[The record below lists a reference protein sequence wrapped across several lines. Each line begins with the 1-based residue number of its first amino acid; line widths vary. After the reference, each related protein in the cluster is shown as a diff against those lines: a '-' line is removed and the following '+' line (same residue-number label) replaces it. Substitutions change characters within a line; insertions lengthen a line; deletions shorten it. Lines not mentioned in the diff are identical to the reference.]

1 MLLTS
6 ISLSEQFAD
15 MPDADCRLIATW
27 TIPHLD
33 REGRVTG
40 SPRRLRALV
49 CPLLSYTDEDVARAV
64 EAMCAVGVASRY
76 TDDAGQ
82 CVLWF
87 PGFRKSQ
94 GGAPLDREA
103 PSRYGAPPKSLD
115 SCNVMTSHEV
125 SALAR
130 APAGALAS
138 LPFSSLLPD
147 SDARTDAPASVQ
159 TATPANGTAAALVE
173 VWPELRADVEG
184 LLSEWADAY
193 PGIDY
198 LQLAKEARA
207 KARGLGRKVERP
219 AALLGRWYQR
229 AWNEKRAAGSAA
241 HEAEH
246 KKRKA
251 AEAAEARL
259 EKQLRVPADA
269 KPVQVGQLL
278 AAITKG
284 ATRGE

>member
-49 CPLLSYTDEDVARAV
+49 CPLLPYTDADVARAV
-64 EAMCAVGVASRY
+64 EAMCSVGVAVRY
-76 TDDAGQ
+76 TDDSGED
-82 CVLWF
+82 VLWF
-87 PGFRKSQ
+87 PKFRKSQ

-115 SCNVMTSHEV
+115 SCNVMTSHDTSV
-125 SALAR
+125 LAR

-147 SDARTDAPASVQ
+147 PARTDAPASVQ

-207 KARGLGRKVERP
+207 KARGQGRAVERP
-219 AALLGRWYQR
+219 AALLSRWYQR
-229 AWNEKRAAGSAA
+229 AWNEKRAASSAA
-241 HEAEH
+241 FEADH
-246 KKRKA
+246 AKRKA

-284 ATRGE
+284 VTRGE